1 MKPLG
6 PPYSQQSAPP
16 HKPSSQSS
24 HCPHHLDI
32 LPLLKLYIKESHSV
46 CTVCFQLLLLR
57 VMRKVHLCCVELQLV
72 HSHCS
77 VVALTGW
84 TLVDRLRRC
93 CLGLIITSS
102 AAVNIPIHPSVT
114 AFLGTALLG
123 QRLSTRSALGDTA

>member
-1 MKPLG
+1 
-6 PPYSQQSAPP
+6 
-16 HKPSSQSS
+16 
-24 HCPHHLDI
+24 
-32 LPLLKLYIKESHSV
+32 
-46 CTVCFQLLLLR
+46 
-57 VMRKVHLCCVELQLV
+57 MRKVHLCCVELQLV

-114 AFLGTALLG
+114 AFLGAALLG